1 MIDDANIWRFNV
13 TGSKEVRD
21 YRVTGNYVCDNT
33 QSALELARNH
43 LGIVFAPDKS
53 VQSDLQD
60 GTLVACFL
68 SKMNGGWI
76 WWQSSASGSTSRGE
90 CNTCLMKCYVNYAT
104 NLLRRTCCGPS
115 KHPSTTINGR
125 DRDSA
130 PNLSCVTAP
139 YA

>member
-60 GTLVACFL
+60 GTLVACFPEQ
-68 SKMNGGWI
+68 NE
-76 WWQSSASGSTSRGE
+76 WWLDLVAIFRKREYQPWRVQ
-90 CNTCLMKCYVNYAT
+90 YVLDEMLRELRNQLAQAH
-104 NLLRRTCCGPS
+104 LLRS
-115 KHPSTTINGR
+115 EQASVN
-125 DRDSA
+125 D
-130 PNLSCVTAP
+130 N
-139 YA
+139 